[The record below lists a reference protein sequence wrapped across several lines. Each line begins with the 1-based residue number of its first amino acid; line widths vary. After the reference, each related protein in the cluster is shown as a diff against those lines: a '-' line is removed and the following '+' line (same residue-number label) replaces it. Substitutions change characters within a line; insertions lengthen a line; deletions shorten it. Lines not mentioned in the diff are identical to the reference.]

1 METLPL
7 SRKRLANITAEA
19 RVQEHKD
26 KILRIV
32 REITTNVVAYAK
44 KGYSTYTYPRCGHLQ
59 HIAIDIVAFLKINF
73 PDCDVRYVGSVAD
86 DSIVI
91 DWS

>member
-1 METLPL
+1 METLPI
-7 SRKRLANITAEA
+7 SRQRLADIAAEA
-19 RVQEHKD
+19 RVNEHKD
-26 KILRIV
+26 NILRVV
-32 REITTNVVAYAK
+32 REITSNVLSYAK

-59 HIAIDIVAFLKINF
+59 HIVVDIIASLRMNF
-73 PDCDVRYVGSVAD
+73 PDCDVKYVAE

>member
-1 METLPL
+1 METLPI
-7 SRKRLANITAEA
+7 SRKRLADITAEA
-19 RVQEHKD
+19 RLQEHKEN
-26 KILRIV
+26 IIRVV
-32 REITTNVVAYAK
+32 REITSNVLAYAK

-59 HIAIDIVAFLKINF
+59 HIAIDIIAFLRINF
-73 PDCDVRYVGSVAD
+73 PDCDVKYVAD